1 MDTMRK
7 ECSFWLVGGDLRQRA
22 LARLLREDGHTVR
35 LSALRGEGLTP
46 EPLGPELRLVH
57 CIILPLPVTGPDGVT
72 LHTPLSDEPVELG
85 TLLDLLGPG
94 QLLCGGMVSP
104 AVQAEAVRR
113 GLQLKDYYE
122 REECKVA
129 NAVPT
134 AEGAVQLA
142 LEELSTT
149 LQGARI
155 LILGFGRLG
164 RLTAH
169 KMAALGGRITVSAK
183 GYGELAWAAAYGY
196 ETIALSEL
204 NWEIGAFV
212 LVVNTIPAP
221 VLDKKRLALADSGV
235 FLLDLAS
242 APGGIDRAAAKES
255 GLRLTWAPGLPG
267 RTAPVTAA
275 AAIRDSVYHILR
287 EEEEC
292 NNG

>member
-1 MDTMRK
+1 MRK
-7 ECSFWLVGGDLRQRA
+7 ERSFWLVGGDLRQRA

-134 AEGAVQLA
+134 VVAVGP
-142 LEELSTT
+142 TP
-149 LQGARI
+149 
-155 LILGFGRLG
+155 F
-164 RLTAH
+164 
-169 KMAALGGRITVSAK
+169 
-183 GYGELAWAAAYGY
+183 
-196 ETIALSEL
+196 
-204 NWEIGAFV
+204 
-212 LVVNTIPAP
+212 
-221 VLDKKRLALADSGV
+221 
-235 FLLDLAS
+235 
-242 APGGIDRAAAKES
+242 RA
-255 GLRLTWAPGLPG
+255 
-267 RTAPVTAA
+267 
-275 AAIRDSVYHILR
+275 
-287 EEEEC
+287 
-292 NNG
+292 